1 MITDKINFN
10 MKRIILIAAAAIFT
24 FSASAQTLKIAHVN
38 FQELY
43 TLMPE
48 ADKARA
54 TMQASQKE
62 ANETYQSMVEEAQ
75 TKYSEYQQKQST
87 WTAAIKAS
95 KEQELTDIQNRIQEF
110 QQSIQQELSDQ
121 QNQLMQPIIT
131 KAQEAVNKLAKAG
144 GYAFVVDASQY
155 IYVDPA
161 QSKDLTPD
169 ARKALGIPDGRTLE
183 TLQKELQAQTEAM

>member
-1 MITDKINFN
+1 

-110 QQSIQQELSDQ
+110 QQTIQVELQ
-121 QNQLMQPIIT
+121 QQQQQLMEPIQK
-131 KAQEAVNKLAKAG
+131 KALEAVEKLAKAG
-144 GYAFVVDASQY
+144 GYTMVFDPSQF
-155 IYVDPA
+155 IYFDKS
-161 QSKDLTPD
+161 QCKDLTPD
-169 ARKALGIPDGRTLE
+169 ARKALNIPAGRTIE
-183 TLQKELQAQTEAM
+183 ALQKELQAQQQQQ